1 MYTKVFVKNSINMA
15 LNKNGEFGLLSS
27 NNVLTLDSIAEAH
40 VVCKEHNL
48 EIIDVT
54 NSQFYNKEVN
64 ENQVWLVEIVTYEKS
79 DYKTIHDGE
88 NLTVKELIAK
98 LSTLD
103 QDAITDVYS
112 ITFNKLTNDVFINE

>member
-1 MYTKVFVKNSINMA
+1 MYTKVFVKKSINMA
-15 LNKNGEFGLLSS
+15 LNKNGEFDLLSS

-40 VVCKEHNL
+40 VVCNEHNL

-54 NSQFYNKEVN
+54 NSQIYKKEVDK
-64 ENQVWLVEIVTYEKS
+64 NQVWLVEVVVYEESDKS
-79 DYKTIHDGE
+79 IHDGE
-88 NLTVKELIAK
+88 TLTVKELIAK

-112 ITFNKLTNDVFINE
+112 ITFNKFTNDVFINE